1 MKLNLR
7 LLSKNKNFEFQRFLT
22 VERKI
27 SKMEAILIGA
37 ITEIVLI
44 GFSVVFCN
52 LFMEKIPGDVEIS
65 WCSSL
70 ELFLLIPPGVTFL
83 YVVMLLLD
91 SGEGRR
97 AIS

>member
-1 MKLNLR
+1 M
-7 LLSKNKNFEFQRFLT
+7 
-22 VERKI
+22 ERKI

-52 LFMEKIPGDVEIS
+52 LFMQKIPGDVEIG

-70 ELFLLIPPGVTFL
+70 ELFLWVPPGLTVL
-83 YVVMLLLD
+83 YVVITLLD
-91 SGEGRR
+91 SGEGTK
-97 AIS
+97 AMA